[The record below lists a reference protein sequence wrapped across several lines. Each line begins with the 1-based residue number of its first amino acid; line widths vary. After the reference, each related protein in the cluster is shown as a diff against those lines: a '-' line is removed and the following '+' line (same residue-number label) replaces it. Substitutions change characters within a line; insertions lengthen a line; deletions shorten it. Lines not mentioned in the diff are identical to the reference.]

1 MSRVLLSGDNQITWS
16 FGKHGG
22 WSKGIDIVRFENRL
36 EKITVHTAGKVIK
49 VVNYLDG
56 TNKILVITLWCFT
69 KAILSHCTDI
79 LNMSQLMR
87 DRK

>member
-1 MSRVLLSGDNQITWS
+1 MSRVLLSGDNQITWP

-49 VVNYLDG
+49 TVN
-56 TNKILVITLWCFT
+56 
-69 KAILSHCTDI
+69 
-79 LNMSQLMR
+79 
-87 DRK
+87 